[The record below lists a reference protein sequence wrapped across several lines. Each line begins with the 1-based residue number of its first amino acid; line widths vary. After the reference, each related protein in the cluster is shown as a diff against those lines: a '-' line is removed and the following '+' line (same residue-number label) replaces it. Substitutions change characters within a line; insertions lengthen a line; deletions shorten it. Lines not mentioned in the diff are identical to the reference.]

1 MTDPAFSDQE
11 EYLLA
16 QARALVPALSQR
28 AAATNAARDVSP
40 ETIAEFHRT
49 GILRIVQPRRFGGL
63 QLRFTLF
70 SRIVETITEACAS
83 SGWVYAVLGE
93 HQWLLAS
100 YPLQAQIDVWGND
113 PRAVASSSL
122 APRATAERTAGGWRL
137 SGSFPFSSGSSHAQ
151 WAIIGAFL
159 DKPGDPAT
167 IAYLLVPFN
176 EIEILDDWHVIGLA
190 GTGSRSLKLRDV
202 FVPDHRC
209 VMLADLLAGTVPG
222 AAVHADYP
230 LVRAPRGLMVNYSL
244 PPVAI
249 ALGNRALRVAL
260 ATLRAKVSR
269 GVNALAGSEFVQMA
283 VAEAAAAI
291 DASTLTMYHGRATA
305 EALVAKCEP
314 IPQEFVMRTR
324 RDMTYAQHQVQWA
337 VERLVEVCGAQSVY
351 DTDALAQIRR
361 DLLTV
366 LTHNIASRQA
376 AMGAWG
382 KAALVAGQRSA
393 QDMQRLGRALTLL
406 QL

>member
-1 MTDPAFSDQE
+1 MAPPFTDE
-11 EYLLA
+11 EQDLLS

-28 AAATNAARDVSP
+28 AAATNSARDVSP

-49 GILRIVQPRRFGGL
+49 GILRIIQPRRFGGL
-63 QLRFTLF
+63 QLRFSLF
-70 SRIVETITEACAS
+70 SRIVEVITEGCAS

-100 YPLQAQIDVWGND
+100 YPLRAQIDIWGGN
-113 PRAVASSSL
+113 PLALASSSL

-159 DKPGDPAT
+159 GKPGDPTA
-167 IAYLLVPFN
+167 IAYLLVPFTEV
-176 EIEILDDWHVIGLA
+176 EIVDDWHVLGLA
-190 GTGSRSLKLRDV
+190 GTGSRTLKLHKA

-209 VMLADLLAGTVPG
+209 VMLADLLAGAVPG
-222 AAVHADYP
+222 AQVHADYP

-249 ALGNRALRVAL
+249 ALGHRALQVTL
-260 ATLRAKVSR
+260 ATLRGKVSR
-269 GVNALAGSEFVQMA
+269 GVNALAASEFVQMT

-291 DASTLTMYHGRATA
+291 DAATLTMYSGRARA

-314 IPQEFVMRTR
+314 IPQEVVMRTR

-337 VERLVEVCGAQSVY
+337 VEKLVEICGAQSVY
-351 DTDALAQIRR
+351 DADALAQIRR
-361 DLLTV
+361 DVLTV

-376 AMGAWG
+376 AMAAWG
-382 KAALVAGQRSA
+382 KSALN
-393 QDMQRLGRALTLL
+393 
-406 QL
+406 